1 MRKVTISRKR
11 YRDAVAANK
20 RLTSLWKHLP
30 QYLRPKYVA
39 LVGKTTIQFAHREP
53 GEYDP
58 HVRPEVP
65 VRNIQNTR
73 QKTLAIN
80 PGYVRR
86 AGRTGMGGVNHA
98 ISQPVREPSRKGLP
112 PSPRT
117 R

>member
-39 LVGKTTIQFAHREP
+39 LVGKTTIQFAHRQP
-53 GEYDP
+53 GEYNP

-80 PGYVRR
+80 PGYVPEER
-86 AGRTGMGGVNHA
+86 VEL
-98 ISQPVREPSRKGLP
+98 VWVE
-112 PSPRT
+112 
-117 R
+117 